1 MANPSSQ
8 DDPEE
13 NEAHTAPQ
21 NPPTQKRRT
30 QQEGTAPHM
39 ATKKQKKRNQR
50 EVQRVAPTLEA
61 KARYDQSTWD
71 PNVSVE
77 RPDNSL
83 ESSENQPYV
92 SSICSTNHS
101 DKHQTSYF
109 FTTPMDTTHRAFN
122 HTGTYSRPIP
132 TEEMIQHAAALTAMP
147 DAEKSAPKIV
157 TPETLKLVG
166 LYPLEHNTT
175 VASTIDGP
183 DAPAIPIDGGNPS
196 HGNFTTADSSIHM
209 SLPPTTSRRDTGVI
223 VSVDSNP
230 EDTTMLNDYSS
241 EDSDMF
247 HQLIAS
253 YGESEDVNESGG
265 EESAPDLPLVPR
277 ACSQLRK
284 PCHAAVEGE
293 ENAQASP
300 SVPNIGGRMRR
311 PSIVVPIIRPND
323 ATIQMLESV
332 DDHID
337 LLVRKTATV
346 EVVRDMSNYEGDTV
360 TKGVQDILRGVT
372 QFMVSNLQSSNLQ
385 EKLAA
390 AEAALKEQKKLSA
403 LSDAKHERDKDDLK
417 EILGRRLT
425 ELNNA
430 QTRLEERKTQV
441 NYYIDQN
448 FDLAKKNTALEKA
461 LDTVTKEHDSAVKAF
476 KDTIQKHE
484 ERAAKDRQTYKRAF
498 NDQFYQLWKNN
509 QKLNLS
515 HMPPQTKDKELM
527 KCKARLLREATLPST
542 TNIPGDS
549 TSMDPPEDTL
559 P

>member
-8 DDPEE
+8 DGLEE
-13 NEAHTAPQ
+13 NEADTAPQ

-30 QQEGTAPHM
+30 HQEGTAPHM
-39 ATKKQKKRNQR
+39 VAKKQKKRNQR
-50 EVQRVAPTLEA
+50 EVQRMAPTIEA

-71 PNVSVE
+71 PNVSIE
-77 RPDNSL
+77 RPDSSL
-83 ESSENQPYV
+83 ES
-92 SSICSTNHS
+92 TNCS
-101 DKHQTSYF
+101 DKHRTSYF
-109 FTTPMDTTHRAFN
+109 FTTPMDTTHRDFN
-122 HTGTYSRPIP
+122 HTGAYSSSIP

-147 DAEKSAPKIV
+147 DAKKSAPKIV
-157 TPETLKLVG
+157 TQETLKLVG

-209 SLPPTTSRRDTGVI
+209 SLPPTTSRRDTRVI
-223 VSVDSNP
+223 VGVDSNP

-241 EDSDMF
+241 EDSD
-247 HQLIAS
+247 I

-265 EESAPDLPLVPR
+265 EKSAPDLPLVPR

-284 PCHAAVEGE
+284 PCPAAVEGE

-300 SVPNIGGRMRR
+300 SIPNIGGRMRR
-311 PSIVVPIIRPND
+311 PSIVVPIIRPDD

-332 DDHID
+332 HDNID

-360 TKGVQDILRGVT
+360 TKGVQDILQCVT

-390 AEAALKEQKKLSA
+390 EEAALKEQKKLSA
-403 LSDAKHERDKDDLK
+403 LSDAKHERDKDELK

-430 QTRLEERKTQV
+430 QTRLEERKNQV

-484 ERAAKDRQTYKRAF
+484 ERAARDRQTYKRAF
-498 NDQFYQLWKNN
+498 DDQFYQLWKNN

-542 TNIPGDS
+542 TDIPGDS